1 MDSVGGKPVLVAGSQ
16 AIPIEQQ
23 DPPWV
28 TFGGFPDDL
37 RRGRDHAAV
46 RRDEREDALRSDDR
60 QGGVDLLRRDFA
72 VRAERQHHEVRQV
85 GTARLE
91 YFQALA
97 HLPADHAVGLKAVTD
112 ERCESVCEHR
122 VADG

>member
-1 MDSVGGKPVLVAGSQ
+1 MDSVGGEPVLVAGSQ

-28 TFGGFPDDL
+28 TFGGCADDL
-37 RRGRDHAAV
+37 RRGWNDTAV
-46 RRDEREDALRSDDR
+46 RRDEREDALRSEDR
-60 QGGVDLLRRDFA
+60 QSGIDLLRRDFA
-72 VRAERQHHEVRQV
+72 VRAERQHDEVRQV

-91 YFQALA
+91 YFQSLA

-112 ERCESVCEHR
+112 ERWEGVREHR

>member
-1 MDSVGGKPVLVAGSQ
+1 
-16 AIPIEQQ
+16 
-23 DPPWV
+23 V
-28 TFGGFPDDL
+28 TFGGCADDL
-37 RRGRDHAAV
+37 RRGWDDAAV
-46 RRDEREDALRSDDR
+46 RRDEREDTLRSEDR

-72 VRAERQHHEVRQV
+72 VRAERQHDEVRQV

-97 HLPADHAVGLKAVTD
+97 HLPADHAVGLKAGTD
-112 ERCESVCEHR
+112 ERWEGVCEHR